1 MPRRFDGPL
10 LALGD
15 GVERQLRAAAARES
29 QEEVQ
34 EEAAPTDDE
43 ESPLDVHALAQN
55 IAQRANGAPV
65 DPFAFNA
72 SQGNEVHVDPIAF
85 NASQGNEVQVL
96 EAVEVDGQMAR
107 DEDAA
112 ELVAAEQVVADQEAA
127 GDEAA
132 AAALEAADTEPES
145 EEPVH
150 QRDLRRPVGS
160 SIPGH
165 RGKGGKKVP
174 KRHRKVLRYVAP
186 FSHTSVPD

>member
-43 ESPLDVHALAQN
+43 ESPLDVHALSQN

-65 DPFAFNA
+65 DPFAF
-72 SQGNEVHVDPIAF
+72 D
-85 NASQGNEVQVL
+85 ASQGNEVQVL

-112 ELVAAEQVVADQEAA
+112 ELVAAEQVVEDQEAA
-127 GDEAA
+127 DDAAA

-186 FSHTSVPD
+186 FSHASVPD

>member
-1 MPRRFDGPL
+1 MPRRFDVPL

-43 ESPLDVHALAQN
+43 GEDSPLDVHALAQN
-55 IAQRANGAPV
+55 IAQRAHGAPV
-65 DPFAFNA
+65 DPFAF
-72 SQGNEVHVDPIAF
+72 D
-85 NASQGNEVQVL
+85 ASQGNEVQVL

-112 ELVAAEQVVADQEAA
+112 ELVAAEQVVEDQEAA

>member
-10 LALGD
+10 ISLGD

-29 QEEVQ
+29 QQEEVQ
-34 EEAAPTDDE
+34 EEAAPTDDEGE

-55 IAQRANGAPV
+55 IAQRANDAPV

-72 SQGNEVHVDPIAF
+72 SQG
-85 NASQGNEVQVL
+85 EVQVL

-132 AAALEAADTEPES
+132 AAALEAADTEPE
-145 EEPVH
+145 EEAPFVRPVVH
-150 QRDLRRPVGS
+150 RPVGGF
-160 SIPGH
+160 IPGH

-174 KRHRKVLRYVAP
+174 KRHRKVLRDNIQGMCILRTTALIM
-186 FSHTSVPD
+186 TD